1 MAESAVAATP
11 TQSAPAT
18 QAPPPAG
25 TVESASPT
33 SQDAFPGLSA
43 DLDEMIGKS
52 GLGTQENEDRVTNKG
67 RKGRE
72 KPAEKPAEKAIAQ
85 PPEKPKEGEKPADA
99 PKQDEPKKEGEDTK
113 SIEAEIVAK
122 HTAKSGEKP
131 LGPWQRTH
139 AAERKVKE
147 LESKLEEFSK
157 RKPSDDPEKIE
168 FKTKWE
174 KAEEQRKA
182 LDDEMRYVNYERSS
196 EFQEKYHK
204 PYVTTWERAIGQV
217 KDLKIA
223 NTDGTSRNA
232 TPEDLARI
240 VQIPGNEEALIA
252 AEELFTSPT
261 KAAFVIGLRNQLREA
276 HHIMEAAKA
285 DFRAKGEERQKA
297 WESEQKTQQEAA
309 TKQQEHYR
317 AIWQQGNEAA
327 LEQHKDWF
335 VAAEGDEEGKELLAK
350 GFELA
355 DLAWNGSDK
364 LEPEKLV
371 ALRSAE
377 RNKAAGFRYMV
388 HLKAKAD
395 ARIAELEKQL
405 KDYQDS
411 EPGTG
416 EVANGEKKSEGYD
429 IDAAIAR
436 IPTV

>member
-1 MAESAVAATP
+1 
-11 TQSAPAT
+11 
-18 QAPPPAG
+18 
-25 TVESASPT
+25 
-33 SQDAFPGLSA
+33 
-43 DLDEMIGKS
+43 MIGKS

-67 RKGRE
+67 RKAKE
-72 KPAEKPAEKAIAQ
+72 KLAEKAPEKAIAQ
-85 PPEKPKEGEKPADA
+85 PPEKKEEAKPA
-99 PKQDEPKKEGEDTK
+99 EPANGEQKKEA
-113 SIEAEIVAK
+113 EAKPAE
-122 HTAKSGEKP
+122 TAKPEETKPAEKQ

-147 LESKLEEFSK
+147 LEVKLEEFSK
-157 RKPSDDPEKIE
+157 RKPTDDPEKIE

-182 LDDEMRYVNYERSS
+182 LDDEMRYLNYERSS

-217 KDLKIA
+217 KDLKITNA
-223 NTDGTSRNA
+223 AGEIRNA

-276 HHIMEAAKA
+276 HHTMEAAKA

-309 TKQQEHYR
+309 TKQQEHYQ
-317 AIWQQGNEAA
+317 AIWQQMNEAA

-355 DLAWNGSDK
+355 DLAWNGSEK

-395 ARIAELEKQL
+395 ARITELEKQL

-411 EPGTG
+411 EPGQG

-436 IPTV
+436 IPRME